1 MLKNIDFYHLQENL
15 SNKYGKRVLDTGIN
29 ASRKVIHEAAKKTGD
44 FLGNKIA
51 DAVAKSY
58 NDKIKK
64 AKTDEETIIPPLKK
78 Q

>member
-15 SNKYGKRVLDTGIN
+15 AKKYGKRVLDTGIN
-29 ASRKVIHEAAKKTGD
+29 TSRQVIHEAAKKAGD
-44 FLGNKIA
+44 FVGNKIA

-64 AKTDEETIIPPLKK
+64 AKPDKETIIPPLEK

>member
-15 SNKYGKRVLDTGIN
+15 AKKYGKRVLDTGIN
-29 ASRKVIHEAAKKTGD
+29 TSRQVIHEAAKKAGD
-44 FLGNKIA
+44 FVGNKIA

-64 AKTDEETIIPPLKK
+64 AKPDK
-78 Q
+78 